1 MAGLNSTGF
10 SKKQYSQVVDDMS
23 TRARDLFGDEINLS
37 VRSPLGIFIRVV
49 SWAVAGLWQLAE
61 RVYFSGY
68 VATAEGVSLDREA
81 RDGGVQR
88 RPAETATVELVF
100 TGSAGASVPIGTE
113 TTTEDEVIFETTE
126 AGVVGDFITAQCTEA
141 GAVGNAGA
149 GTINALVSPVSGIT
163 GVSNPAEAT
172 GGRNIETDA
181 ELRARYFLSF
191 AAGGASTEDAIIA
204 ELLRTEGVR
213 AATLEDVTNVD
224 EEVVGF
230 NAIVL
235 GGTAADVAQAIYDYK
250 AAGVKTY
257 GAESA
262 VATGINGDT
271 LEIFFDYAT
280 VIDVYANITITTGD
294 AYPLDGDEQVRTA
307 IAQYIGGTDDDL
319 NLYAGL
325 TMGRD
330 VIYTKLI
337 DVIYNIPGVEDL
349 TLEIGTDG
357 VSYGT
362 SNLTINTTE
371 VAETSA
377 EKLVIT
383 HA

>member
-10 SKKQYSQVVDDMS
+10 SKKQYSEVVDDMS

-37 VRSPLGIFIRVV
+37 VRSPIGIFIRVV
-49 SWAVAGLWQLAE
+49 SWAIAGLWQLAE
-61 RVYFSGY
+61 AVYFSGY
-68 VATAEGVSLDREA
+68 VATAEGTSLDREV
-81 RDGGVQR
+81 RDGGVER
-88 RPAETATVELVF
+88 RPAETATVDLVF
-100 TGSAGASVPIGTE
+100 TGTVGASVPIGTE
-113 TTTEDEVIFETTE
+113 VTTEDGVIFETTE
-126 AGVVGDFITAQCTEA
+126 AGIVGDSISADCTEA
-141 GAVGNAGA
+141 GAVGNV
-149 GTINALVSPVSGIT
+149 GTGTLTSLVSPVAGIT

-213 AATLEDVTNVD
+213 AASLEDVTNVD
-224 EEVVGF
+224 DEVVGF

-235 GGTAADVAQAIYDYK
+235 GGDASDIAQAIYNYK

-262 VATGINGDT
+262 IATGINGDT
-271 LEIFFDYAT
+271 LEIFFDYAS
-280 VIDVYANITITTGD
+280 VVDIYANITITTGD

-337 DVIYNIPGVEDL
+337 DVIYNIDGVEDL
-349 TLEIGTDG
+349 SLEIGTDG
-357 VSYGT
+357 MSYAMA
-362 SNLTINTTE
+362 NITIDTTE

-377 EKLVIT
+377 DKLVIS